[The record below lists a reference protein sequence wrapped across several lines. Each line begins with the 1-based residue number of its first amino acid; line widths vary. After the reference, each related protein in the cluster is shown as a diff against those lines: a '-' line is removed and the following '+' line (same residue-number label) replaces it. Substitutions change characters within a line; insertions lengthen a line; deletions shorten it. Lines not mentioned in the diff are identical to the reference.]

1 MTGLFN
7 SSNVIRVAA
16 FGMDD
21 RMKELMKMAFQGPG
35 KGSCELSPVETA
47 DILIFNMDSSENVS
61 LSLEEQQRAHPS
73 RPIIVMSLEN
83 PDIPNTIFLKK
94 PFKVEQLL
102 NALNDAREN
111 NQHVTDS
118 PPSLEKGIEDIAAE
132 LPEVKYDYYD
142 QEREFCGS
150 NSDVD
155 LSDKESLA
163 NIYYTPSDYIQE
175 QIFYASRISKTD
187 QVAVQI
193 AVKVND
199 KWELITFLPTL
210 QGVFTTL
217 SDFQLR
223 VICTAPKYCTEI
235 KIHRYSEEETT
246 ILETGPRTKTSVQKL
261 EPFLWKVALWTSRGR
276 LPKGTSLSSRIKLHR
291 WPNFTRLHAI
301 PNCMRIATLLMDE
314 ARPLKIVSK
323 VLNIPQRHVF
333 AFYSATHALGLA
345 TNLNANDAV
354 NTTQEAKKH
363 KQHSLLGRILRRLT
377 GAATN

>member
-7 SSNVIRVAA
+7 PSNVIRVAA

-47 DILIFNMDSSENVS
+47 DIFIFNMDSSENVS
-61 LSLEEQQRAHPS
+61 LLLEKQQRAHPD
-73 RPIIVMSLEN
+73 RPVIVMALEN

-102 NALNDAREN
+102 NSLKSANEN
-111 NQHVTDS
+111 KQHAMDTFS
-118 PPSLEKGIEDIAAE
+118 SLEKRVEDITD
-132 LPEVKYDYYD
+132 LPEAKYDYYD

-150 NSDVD
+150 NRDVD
-155 LSDKESLA
+155 LGDAESLA
-163 NIYYTPSDYIQE
+163 SIYYTPSDYIQE

-199 KWELITFLPTL
+199 KWELITFLPSL

-246 ILETGPRTKTSVQKL
+246 ILETGPRTKTSLQKL

-314 ARPLKIVSK
+314 ARPLKIVAK

-345 TNLNANDAV
+345 TNLNANETV
-354 NTTQEAKKH
+354 NTTQKTKKH